1 MNRALTGPIA
11 LCSVPVLGDVRPGE
25 DDAAGSVRQ
34 LQRPG
39 GECQR
44 VRPGRP
50 SRHGA
55 GLRHVP
61 VPVPLLRAP
70 SFPVL
75 AQHQRQEQPPSQRIP
90 PVADWTLGRGEAAR
104 TILQTTS
111 AAGRCPSDVLSRCCW
126 RVFLLLLVWCSKLKH
141 PSTSLITMRGY

>member
-1 MNRALTGPIA
+1 MTTADPERAVRSLVRSLSARP
-11 LCSVPVLGDVRPGE
+11 LPVLGDVRPGE

-34 LQRPG
+34 LQRAG
-39 GECQR
+39 GERQR

-75 AQHQRQEQPPSQRIP
+75 AQHQCQEQPPSQRVP
-90 PVADWTLGRGEAAR
+90 PVADRTLGRGEAAGCC
-104 TILQTTS
+104 L
-111 AAGRCPSDVLSRCCW
+111 SDVFSPCSW
-126 RVFLLLLVWCSKLKH
+126 RGFLVLLVWCSMLKH
-141 PSTSLITMRGY
+141 ASTSLITMRGY

>member
-1 MNRALTGPIA
+1 MNRAVRICVYESCSLVRSLSA
-11 LCSVPVLGDVRPGE
+11 LCVPVLGIVRPGE
-25 DDAAGSVRQ
+25 DHAAGSVRQ
-34 LQRPG
+34 LQRPR

-55 GLRHVP
+55 GLRYVP

-75 AQHQRQEQPPSQRIP
+75 TKHQRQEQPSSQRIP
-90 PVADWTLGRGEAAR
+90 PVADWTLGRGEGPC
-104 TILQTTS
+104 TVPQPLK
-111 AAGRCPSDVLSRCCW
+111 
-126 RVFLLLLVWCSKLKH
+126 LLLFIHQSCFHHIAGGLASFC
-141 PSTSLITMRGY
+141 